1 VGVVSAKGRLI
12 ANHTPNVVAAYLNI
26 SLIWL
31 ERQRIK
37 IMGRSRNTGKN
48 LVEIE
53 TASAMELYK

>member
-1 VGVVSAKGRLI
+1 MGVVSAKGRLI
-12 ANHTPNVVAAYLNI
+12 ANQIATVVAAYLNI

-37 IMGRSRNTGKN
+37 MMGRSKNIGKN

-53 TASAMELYK
+53 TAIAMELYK